1 MKKSKINFSK
11 PYVDINKIIN
21 MRYNILTIMI
31 IILIFILFLSLF
43 YIQIVNS
50 KEYKEKL
57 ELLTGNLIEGTTAPR
72 GRIYDRNHKLL
83 VDNKPVKIITYT
95 KNKNTTKE
103 EIKIAYNLAEHLEID
118 YSNLTENELR
128 KFWIKNNK
136 DEANKLITKE

>member
-95 KNKNTTKE
+95 KNKNC
-103 EIKIAYNLAEHLEID
+103 L
-118 YSNLTENELR
+118 
-128 KFWIKNNK
+128 
-136 DEANKLITKE
+136 